1 MKNQIQNQ
9 NQNQIGQRYS
19 PAIILGYGVII
30 ISSTVLFLSF
40 AYQVRQHGTFWFDTP
55 VLTFLYEHRTA
66 ALDNFFLLITWAGS
80 GFLLYPVSII
90 IVSLLLR
97 YHNYREALLLGIGFS
112 GVNLINSWLKTLFLR
127 DRPILFLPLQDYES
141 FAFPSGHSAQ
151 VTAFALSAFLIVR
164 RIQPRRQGLAAI
176 LLIILVLCVTISRL
190 YLQVHY
196 PSDVL
201 GGFLFAVMWVFSVD
215 VLIQL
220 ITKTKTL
227 RKTGG

>member
-1 MKNQIQNQ
+1 MKNQNQ
-9 NQNQIGQRYS
+9 SQNQIGQRYS

-30 ISSTVLFLSF
+30 ISSTVLFLDF
-40 AYQVRQHGTFWFDTP
+40 AYQVHQRGTFWFDAP
-55 VLTFLYEHRTA
+55 ALSFLAEHRTV
-66 ALDNFFLLITWAGS
+66 ALDHFFLLITWAGS

-90 IVSLLLR
+90 IISVLLR
-97 YHNYREALLLGIGFS
+97 YHQYPGALLLGIGFS

-151 VTAFALSAFLIVR
+151 VTAFALSVFLIVR
-164 RIQPRRQGLAAI
+164 RTQPHWQGLAAI
-176 LLIILVLCVTISRL
+176 LLIVLVVCVTISRI

-215 VLIQL
+215 ALIQL
-220 ITKTKTL
+220 TVKIITL
-227 RKTGG
+227 GKTGG